1 MKSLQNN
8 LFSKMTIILAMSGQ
22 WSRSQWIYWGY
33 ATPSLAPQ
41 ATATKRANN
50 YDTWA
55 SDGTALANSNIAA
68 AFEASDG
75 SAITQNIM
83 QTYIQATLRYANKM
97 DRDIGGGAA
106 TAGWKN
112 QGEGWGFSLVIAD
125 ALTGANAATIDTM
138 YNLSTRNTA
147 GDNYCT
153 AYTALSLDPIYSADL
168 VGSLGEYAS
177 YQETTGNSGTA
188 TAPVCSSGGSSCADD
203 PYDTNFDG
211 MVGVDVS
218 CCPCALWFAS
228 LRLCRGEHILRLPAC
243 SGPARG
249 VGRLRA
255 KQHAVLRSLVL
266 GLFRE
271 NAGCAD
277 CANFFP
283 ICAK

>member
-8 LFSKMTIILAMSGQ
+8 LFSKMTIILAMSGE

-83 QTYIQATLRYANKM
+83 STYIQATLRYANKM

-147 GDNYCT
+147 GDNYCV
-153 AYTALSLDPIYSADL
+153 AFTALSLDPIYSADL

-203 PYDTNFDG
+203 PYDTNYDG

-218 CCPCALWFAS
+218 CLLRPLVYTDFA
-228 LRLCRGEHILRLPAC
+228 A
-243 SGPARG
+243 
-249 VGRLRA
+249 
-255 KQHAVLRSLVL
+255 
-266 GLFRE
+266 
-271 NAGCAD
+271 
-277 CANFFP
+277 ANTF
-283 ICAK
+283 